1 MFAMKKKITS
11 DMLSLKSQGS
21 RAKREVLIS
30 QAYQNSKY
38 QGKHIII
45 IGGKIYATKT
55 GVAEAKLLDKLVNQY
70 PKETPTI
77 LYVPKADTLIL
88 IL

>member
-11 DMLSLKSQGS
+11 
-21 RAKREVLIS
+21 AILIS
-30 QAYQNSKY
+30 QVYQDPKY

-55 GVAEAKLLDKLVNQY
+55 GKQSAMQLEKLLEKY
-70 PKETPTI
+70 PKETPSITYI
-77 LYVPKADTLIL
+77 PKADTLIL
-88 IL
+88 ICL